1 MKPYIIYTIE
11 ALIQIIAGLAFIITA
26 RPVIGIGFIC
36 CGILFIDIALI
47 EYDDYK
53 NNKKGE

>member
-1 MKPYIIYTIE
+1 MKPYIIYTIV
-11 ALIQIIAGLAFIITA
+11 ALIQIIVGLAFIITA
-26 RPVIGIGFIC
+26 RPVTGIGFIC
-36 CGILFIDIALI
+36 CSILFTDIALI